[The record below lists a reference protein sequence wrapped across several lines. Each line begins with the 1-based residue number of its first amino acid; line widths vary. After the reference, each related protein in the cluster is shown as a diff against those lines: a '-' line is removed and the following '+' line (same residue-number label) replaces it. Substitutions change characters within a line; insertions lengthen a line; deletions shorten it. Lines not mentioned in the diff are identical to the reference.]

1 MKKHAFW
8 LTLFLALSALALT
21 GGLEWFERALM
32 ELRFRLVQ
40 RDAGDRLVLVE
51 IDEPSL
57 RRLDTWP
64 WPRRYHAELLDRL
77 FAAGAETV
85 AFDVDFSSRSTPEA
99 DAAFAAALQRAG
111 KRTVLPVFRP
121 KSQAGAE
128 TLGET
133 LPLEMFQRHASL
145 ASVIVTPDSD
155 SRVRRIDTMLRL
167 AGGLVPAMP
176 VPLGAGGRP
185 VPASFYIDFGIR
197 VETLPRISYADA
209 LEGRFPAGFFAGRA
223 VLVAA
228 TAVQLGDNL
237 STPVHVIASGGEVL
251 ALAAESLR
259 QDRALFRTGPLP
271 AVALAFLLMLW
282 LGPRMDAWRATRGF
296 AVAAALSLLALWG
309 TVAAQAAAAVTADA
323 APALIAP
330 WLALLNGLLQKIERQ
345 ALHLFRHRLHVQ
357 QHALIMREIVE
368 NSFDALIV
376 FGYDGRV
383 TLHNQA
389 AGELF
394 GGAGADLR
402 GLDAEALVRV
412 SADASGRPLAELLS
426 APELPSE
433 LLEGTAVDRHGREI
447 PVELSLRRMVIHPT
461 ASRFERRHKPRIFH
475 FITARDITARR
486 AAEAARRRAL
496 QEAKAANRAKSQF
509 LATMSHE
516 LRTPLNAIIGFSDIL
531 KGQLFGPLGHPNYL
545 QYAQDVH
552 ESGEHL
558 LALINDILDVTR
570 VDLGEM
576 KLQASPIDLADCA
589 KSALRLMAGALQKK
603 PLAVAVEIPDGLPAL
618 NADPRLVKQILVNL
632 LSNAVKFTPEG
643 GRVTVAAARR
653 GDGGITV
660 TVSDTGIGI
669 AKEAIAN
676 LGKPFYQADQS
687 HTRRFEGAGLGLS
700 IVVGLMKLHGGTF
713 AVDSEP
719 GKGTAVSCHF
729 PPERTDTGQLAA

>member
-1 MKKHAFW
+1 MKKHLFW
-8 LTLFLALSALALT
+8 LALFLALSSLALT

-57 RRLDTWP
+57 RRLDVWP
-64 WPRRYHAELLDRL
+64 WPRRFHAELLDRL
-77 FAAGAETV
+77 VAAGAETV
-85 AFDVDFSSRSTPEA
+85 AFDVDFSSRSTPDA
-99 DAAFAAALQRAG
+99 DAAFAAALERAG
-111 KRTVLPVFRP
+111 KRAVLPVFRP
-121 KSQAGAE
+121 KSQAGSA

-133 LPLEMFQRHASL
+133 QPLEMFQRRASL
-145 ASVIVTPDSD
+145 ASVIVAPDSD

-167 AGGLVPAMP
+167 AGGFVPAMP
-176 VPLGAGGRP
+176 VVLGAGGRP

-197 VETLPRISYADA
+197 METVRRISYADA
-209 LEGRFPAGFFAGRA
+209 LSGDFPAGFFAGRA
-223 VLVAA
+223 ALVAA

-259 QDRALFRTGPLP
+259 QDRALTRTGPLP
-271 AVALAFLLMLW
+271 ALALAFLLMLW
-282 LGPRMDAWRATRGF
+282 LAPRMGDWRATRGF
-296 AVAAALSLLALWG
+296 ALAAALSLATLWA
-309 TVAAQAAAAVTADA
+309 TVAAQWAAAVTADA

-345 ALHLFRHRLHVQ
+345 AMHLFRHRLHVQ

-376 FGYDGRV
+376 FGYDGRI

-394 GGAGADLR
+394 GGAGDDLR

-412 SADASGRPLAELLS
+412 SADENGRPLAELLS
-426 APELPSE
+426 APELPSD
-433 LLEGTAVDRHGREI
+433 LLEGIAVDRHGKEI
-447 PVELSLRRMVIHPT
+447 PVELSLRRMAIHPT
-461 ASRFERRHKPRIFH
+461 ASRFERRSKPRTYH
-475 FITARDITARR
+475 FITARDVSARR
-486 AAEAARRRAL
+486 AAEAARQRAL
-496 QEAKAANRAKSQF
+496 KEAKAANRAKSQF

-516 LRTPLNAIIGFSDIL
+516 LRTPLNAIIGFSELL
-531 KGQLFGPLGHPNYL
+531 KNQLFGPLGHANYR
-545 QYAQDVH
+545 QYAHDVH
-552 ESGEHL
+552 ESGQHL

-576 KLQASPIDLADCA
+576 KLQPAPLDLADCV
-589 KSALRLMAGALQKK
+589 KSALRLVAGALEKK
-603 PLAVAVEIPDGLPAL
+603 PLTVAQEIPADLPTL
-618 NADPRLVKQILVNL
+618 VADPRLVKQILVNL

-643 GRVTVAAARR
+643 GRVTIAAERR
-653 GDGGITV
+653 ADGGITV
-660 TVSDTGIGI
+660 KVSDTGIGI

-676 LGKPFYQADQS
+676 LGRPFYQADQS
-687 HTRRFEGAGLGLS
+687 HTRRFEGAGLGMS
-700 IVVGLMKLHGGTF
+700 IVAGLMKLHGGTF

-719 GKGTAVSCHF
+719 GRGTTVSCHF
-729 PPERTDTGQLAA
+729 PKERTDTGALAA

>member
-1 MKKHAFW
+1 MKKHFLW
-8 LTLFLALSALALT
+8 LALFAALSSLALT

-32 ELRFRLVQ
+32 EMRFRMVQ

-77 FAAGAETV
+77 VAAGAETV
-85 AFDVDFSSRSTPEA
+85 AFDVDFSSRSTPDG
-99 DAAFAAALQRAG
+99 DAAFAAALERAG
-111 KRTVLPVFRP
+111 RRVVLPVFKP
-121 KSQAGAE
+121 KNQAGAQA
-128 TLGET
+128 LGET
-133 LPLEMFQRHASL
+133 RPLEAFARHASI

-155 SRVRRIDTMLRL
+155 SRVRRIGTMLGL
-167 AGGLVPAMP
+167 ADGMVPAMP
-176 VPLGAGGRP
+176 VLLGAEGRP

-209 LEGRFPAGFFAGRA
+209 LEGRFPEGFFAGRA
-223 VLVAA
+223 ALVAA

-237 STPVHVIASGGEVL
+237 STPVHVTASGGEVL

-271 AVALAFLLMLW
+271 AAALAFLLMLW
-282 LGPRMDAWRATRGF
+282 LAPRMGGWRATRGF
-296 AVAAALSLLALWG
+296 ALAALLSLLALWG

-323 APALIAP
+323 APVLIAP

-376 FGYDGRV
+376 FGYNGRI

-394 GGAGADLR
+394 GGAGDDLR

-412 SADASGRPLAELLS
+412 SADANGRPLAELLS
-426 APELPSE
+426 APELPSG
-433 LLEGTAVDRHGREI
+433 LLEGTAVDRRGREI
-447 PVELSLRRMVIHPT
+447 PVELSLRRMTIHPT
-461 ASRFERRHKPRIFH
+461 ASRFERRHKPRIYH
-475 FITARDITARR
+475 FIIARDITARR
-486 AAEAARRRAL
+486 AAEAARQRAL
-496 QEAKAANRAKSQF
+496 KEAKAANRAKSQF

-516 LRTPLNAIIGFSDIL
+516 LRTPLNAIIGFSELL
-531 KGQLFGPLGHPNYL
+531 KNQMFGPLGHANYL

-552 ESGEHL
+552 DSGQHL
-558 LALINDILDVTR
+558 LGLINDILDVTR

-576 KLQASPIDLADCA
+576 KLQASPIDLADSA

-603 PLAVAVEIPDGLPAL
+603 PLAVASEIPAGLPTL
-618 NADPRLVKQILVNL
+618 VADPRLVKQILVNL

-643 GRVTVAAARR
+643 GRVTVAAERR
-653 GDGGITV
+653 ADGGITV
-660 TVSDTGIGI
+660 KVADTGIGI
-669 AKEAIAN
+669 AKEAIAQ

-700 IVVGLMKLHGGTF
+700 IVAGLMKLHGGTF

-719 GKGTAVSCHF
+719 GRGTTVSCHF